1 MVTLSDVAKRAGVS
15 ASTVSRV
22 VNNNGYVSKAIAKRV
37 MDAVAELDYRPN
49 VVARSFR
56 SQTTM
61 TIGVVV
67 SDLTNS
73 YFMDAL
79 QGIEEILSTEGYLL
93 LIASSYNVVSKE
105 LQYCLEFD
113 RRRVDGTILASAGA
127 SQAELAKVFR
137 ERAKVVLIDRLVE
150 GAPFDCVLDDN
161 DAGVQ
166 QLVDYLLD
174 MGHRNF
180 GVVSGPAAITAGLER
195 VAAFESQLHTAGY
208 AVPSQWKWLVPV
220 FSDEYGYQ
228 VGQILADMP
237 ERPTA
242 LFCANNALAQGLL
255 MALADRG
262 ISVPDDISVVS
273 YGTLANG
280 RLFRTTITAIEQ
292 PARQTGRVAAELLLA
307 RMCDN
312 DTPYEVVRMPATLSL
327 GNSVQKIGSFYTSR

>member
-22 VNNNGYVSKAIAKRV
+22 VTNNGYVSKDIAKRV

-56 SQTTM
+56 SKTTM

-67 SDLTNS
+67 SDVTNS

-79 QGIEEILSTEGYLL
+79 RGIEEVLSAEGYLL
-93 LIASSYNVVSKE
+93 LIASSNNVVSKE

-127 SQAELAKVFR
+127 SMAELAKVFR
-137 ERAKVVLIDRLVE
+137 DQARVVLIDRLVE

-161 DAGVQ
+161 EGGVN
-166 QLVDYLLD
+166 QLIEYLLY
-174 MGHRNF
+174 MGHRDF
-180 GVVSGPAAITAGLER
+180 GVVSGPPTITAGLER
-195 VAAFESQLHTAGY
+195 VAAFESRVHRAGFS
-208 AVPSQWKWLVPV
+208 VPNHWKWIVPQ
-220 FSDEYGYQ
+220 FIDEYGYL
-228 VGQILADMP
+228 VGQILADMA
-237 ERPTA
+237 ERPSA
-242 LFCANNALAQGLL
+242 LFCTNNALAQGLL
-255 MALADRG
+255 MAFADRG
-262 ISVPDDISVVS
+262 IKVPEDISVVS
-273 YGTLANG
+273 YGTLGNG
-280 RLFRTTITAIEQ
+280 RLFRTTITSIEQ

-307 RMCDN
+307 RIRNN

-327 GNSVQKIGSFYTSR
+327 GNSVRNVSALPTGR